1 MLKTTTILISL
12 MSNSH
17 IYSLHRYIAAFTHI
31 YKKFQLSA
39 QTFSVIPC
47 SFSNNVDFCHYSL
60 LLKSGDTFSM
70 STLSKSI
77 QAHLSTDV
85 YICTQVYVHKKFP
98 FVSPT
103 AVTATVAAAAVKS
116 SVAPL
121 LAVSSLINH

>member
-1 MLKTTTILISL
+1 

-39 QTFSVIPC
+39 QTFSVIPR